1 MKFIYKFPGIMPK
14 KATTTLVLKA
24 PKTENS
30 NRAIYLPRAVV
41 EELRKVKAQQKEYK
55 RLIGEEYH
63 DCDLVVFQLNGRP
76 YELCVIDKAFY
87 KLIQEN
93 HFRPVVFH
101 SLRHSS
107 TSLKPKLR
115 RGNIKAVQGDTGHA
129 EARMVTD
136 TYAHGFDADRQLI
149 AHEMDTGSFAKVG
162 AASTVEE
169 VDTDMLSKLKAL
181 IQSRPELVSE
191 LLKGTEKD
199 EGAGTGNT

>member
-55 RLIGEEYH
+55 RLMGEEYH

-136 TYAHGFDADRQLI
+136 TTDLTR
-149 AHEMDTGSFAKVG
+149 T
-162 AASTVEE
+162 AS
-169 VDTDMLSKLKAL
+169 
-181 IQSRPELVSE
+181 
-191 LLKGTEKD
+191 
-199 EGAGTGNT
+199 